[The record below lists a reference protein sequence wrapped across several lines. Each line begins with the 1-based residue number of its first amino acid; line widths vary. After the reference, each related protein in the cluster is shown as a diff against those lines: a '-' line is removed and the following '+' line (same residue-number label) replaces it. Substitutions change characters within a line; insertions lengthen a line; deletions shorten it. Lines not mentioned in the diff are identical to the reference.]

1 MLRAGRT
8 SIVVIQ
14 AATVIVTRC
23 FDAALLK
30 FPRGYT
36 FLRYRSDR
44 DGDRSD
50 LDGARSDLDSA
61 CSASTALQ
69 VACL

>member
-30 FPRGYT
+30 FT
-36 FLRYRSDR
+36 FLRYRSDL
-44 DGDRSD
+44 DGAGSAF
-50 LDGARSDLDSA
+50 DGARSDLNGA
-61 CSASTALQ
+61 RSASTALQ